1 MLETLKAFTR
11 DFGRSRSGIAALE
24 FAFIAPVMI
33 VLFFGVVEGSNALSV
48 SRKVTLAANTLAD
61 LASQE
66 TQLTAAQ
73 AADLFTGVE
82 QIIGQGGIDADV
94 AIISLVYDP
103 DDDKIIVDWS
113 RNNAGGTPYAAGSD
127 YTGLADATLLD
138 ETSSLIIA
146 EIRYTY
152 SSALTKSVI
161 GPVDFEK
168 FATRWPRRS
177 ARVQFM

>member
-1 MLETLKAFTR
+1 MARTLKLLARAFAK
-11 DFGRSRSGIAALE
+11 SRSGIAALE

-48 SRKVTLAANTLAD
+48 SRRVSLAVNTLAD

-66 TQLTAAQ
+66 AQLTTAQ
-73 AADLFTGVE
+73 LGDLFTGVE
-82 QIIGQGGIDADV
+82 QIVGQGDIDADV
-94 AIISLVYDP
+94 VLISLIYDP
-103 DDDKIIVDWS
+103 DEDKILVDWS
-113 RNNAGGTPYAAGSD
+113 RDNAGGTPYAPGSE

-138 ETSSLIIA
+138 ETSSLIVS

-152 SSALTKSVI
+152 SSALTRSII

-177 ARVQFM
+177 ARVQMI